1 MFTKQSLFI
10 AGMVLLVISSGFA
23 EEKAAVKEE
32 IWLAGTFSEINSASP
47 VIGGATVSLSLAKAI
62 VAAVPPKYLK
72 ETKESGFDL
81 VTIAQLVEAMPVD
94 EVFELTK
101 DDYHLKIRKFPKEV
115 PADAYSST
123 LMIRN
128 NKFSLPIPLLI
139 TGPAVCVLHYALE
152 EFKGM
157 DEPLTQVINQVKQT
171 PPGLILKGEDQLF
184 DSWLEIYLR

>member
-1 MFTKQSLFI
+1 MFTKKIVVIL
-10 AGMVLLVISSGFA
+10 GMVFLVYSSGFSG
-23 EEKAAVKEE
+23 EAAPKDE
-32 IWLAGTFSEINSASP
+32 IWLAGTFNEVNSASP

-81 VTIAQLVEAMPVD
+81 VTIAQLVEAMPKD

-101 DDYHLKIRKFPKEV
+101 DDYHLQIRKFTKPVNPEE
-115 PADAYSST
+115 YSST

-139 TGPAVCVLHYALE
+139 TGTAVSVLQYALE
-152 EFKGM
+152 DFKGM
-157 DEPLTQVINQVKQT
+157 DEPLTQLINQVKQS
-171 PPGLILKGEDQLF
+171 PPGLILKGEDKLF
-184 DSWLEIYLR
+184 NSWLEIYLR